1 MIFVK
6 ELTSSQIQQLKE
18 ISRKEVG
25 RVSTRAHMVLMSARN
40 VAVPTISALY
50 EVCPATVR
58 FWIRKYETEGP
69 AGLYDDMRSG
79 RPRTRNRNGNGSG
92 NGTGNGNGVAARKSQ
107 ALFMGSL
114 RSLASKEQN
123 QRL

>member
-6 ELTSSQIQQLKE
+6 ELTSSEIQQLKE

-69 AGLYDDMRSG
+69 AGLYDDLRSG
-79 RPRTRNRNGNGSG
+79 RPRTRNVNGNRNGNV
-92 NGTGNGNGVAARKSQ
+92 VAVRKSQ
-107 ALFMGSL
+107 ATFMDSL
-114 RSLASKEQN
+114 RSLTCKEQS

>member
-1 MIFVK
+1 MLFVK
-6 ELTSSQIQQLKE
+6 ELTSSEIRQLKE

-69 AGLYDDMRSG
+69 AGLYDDLRSG
-79 RPRTRNRNGNGSG
+79 RPRTRN
-92 NGTGNGNGVAARKSQ
+92 GNGNGNNAKNGNVIAVRKNH
-107 ALFMGSL
+107 AIFMESL
-114 RSLASKEQN
+114 RSLTSKEQS
-123 QRL
+123 REL